1 MKRIACVIII
11 VLLST
16 CIFSSVEPMSS
27 VFGLTWR
34 TSDTQYLRF
43 GFASRLPETFGATVE
58 PVKSLSMGNPV
69 RQGTDVIVT
78 NTGALYAFFE
88 AYGNSRFDVKISAQD
103 FALEGQEATIP
114 FTVTWS
120 DGDVESSTS
129 ASSTSMIFSYQH
141 NLGVY
146 SQNRELRISASLPSS
161 LPGQA
166 SSEEYTYTGYI
177 TLDLE
182 VIE

>member
-11 VLLST
+11 FLLST

-27 VFGLTWR
+27 VFGLTWQ

-43 GFASRLPETFGATVE
+43 GFASRLPETFGGDVLS
-58 PVKSLSMGNPV
+58 VNSLAMGNPV

-78 NTGALYAFFE
+78 NTGALYAFCE
-88 AYGNSRFDVKISAQD
+88 AYS
-103 FALEGQEATIP
+103 IP

-129 ASSTSMIFSYQH
+129 ASSASMIFSYQP

-146 SQNRELRISASLPSS
+146 SQNRELRISASLP
-161 LPGQA
+161 GQA
-166 SSEEYTYTGYI
+166 SSKEYTGYI
-177 TLDLE
+177 SLDLE

>member
-27 VFGLTWR
+27 VFGLTWQ
-34 TSDTQYLRF
+34 TSNTQYLRF
-43 GFASRLPETFGATVE
+43 DFASRPPETFGATVE
-58 PVKSLSMGNPV
+58 SVVSLSMGNPV

-78 NTGALYAFFE
+78 NTGALYAFCE
-88 AYGNSRFDVKISAQD
+88 AYGNSRFDVKVSAQD

-129 ASSTSMIFSYQH
+129 ASSASTSTMFSYQP

-146 SQNRELRISASLPSS
+146 SQNRELRISASLPE
-161 LPGQA
+161 QA
-166 SSEEYTYTGYI
+166 SSEEYTGYI

>member
-27 VFGLTWR
+27 VFGLTWQ

-43 GFASRLPETFGATVE
+43 GFASSLPETFGTTVE
-58 PVKSLSMGNPV
+58 PVNSLSMGNPV
-69 RQGTDVIVT
+69 RQGTDVIVS
-78 NTGALYAFFE
+78 NTSVLYAFCE

-103 FALEGQEATIP
+103 FAFEGHESIP
-114 FTVTWS
+114 FSVTWS

-129 ASSTSMIFSYQH
+129 ASSASTMFSYQP

-146 SQNRELRISASLPSS
+146 SQNRELRISASLP
-161 LPGQA
+161 GQA
-166 SSEEYTYTGYI
+166 SSEEYTGYI
-177 TLDLE
+177 SLDLE

>member
-1 MKRIACVIII
+1 MKRITGVIII

-16 CIFSSVEPMSS
+16 SLFSSVEPMYAD
-27 VFGLTWR
+27 FGLTWQP
-34 TSDTQYLRF
+34 SNTQYLRF
-43 GFASRLPETFGATVE
+43 GFASKLPEGFGGTIESVN
-58 PVKSLSMGNPV
+58 SLSMGNPV
-69 RQGTDVIVT
+69 RQGADVIVT
-78 NTGALYAFFE
+78 NTGVLFAFCE
-88 AYGNSRFDVKISAQD
+88 AYGNNRFNVKISAQD

-120 DGDVESSTS
+120 DGDVESSASS
-129 ASSTSMIFSYQH
+129 ASTMFSYQP

-146 SQNRELRISASLPSS
+146 SQNRELRISASLP
-161 LPGQA
+161 GQA
-166 SSEEYTYTGYI
+166 SSGEYTGYI

>member
-27 VFGLTWR
+27 VFGLTWQ

-43 GFASRLPETFGATVE
+43 GFASRLPETFGTTVE

-103 FALEGQEATIP
+103 FALEGHKSIP
-114 FTVTWS
+114 FSVTWS

-129 ASSTSMIFSYQH
+129 ASSTSMIFSYQP

-146 SQNRELRISASLPSS
+146 SQNRELRISASLPE
-161 LPGQA
+161 QA
-166 SSEEYTYTGYI
+166 SSSEEYTYTGYI

>member
-27 VFGLTWR
+27 VFGLTWQ

-43 GFASRLPETFGATVE
+43 GFASRLPETFGGNVLS
-58 PVKSLSMGNPV
+58 VDSLAMGNPV

-78 NTGALYAFFE
+78 NTGALYAFCE
-88 AYGNSRFDVKISAQD
+88 AYGNSRFDVKVSAQD
-103 FALEGQEATIP
+103 FALEGQEAIP

-129 ASSTSMIFSYQH
+129 ASSASTSTMFSYQP

-146 SQNRELRISASLPSS
+146 SQNRELRISASLPE
-161 LPGQA
+161 QA
-166 SSEEYTYTGYI
+166 SSEEYTGYI

>member
-1 MKRIACVIII
+1 MKRIVCVIII

-27 VFGLTWR
+27 VFGLTWQ
-34 TSDTQYLRF
+34 TSNTQYLRF
-43 GFASRLPETFGATVE
+43 GFASRLPETFGTTVE

-78 NTGALYAFFE
+78 NTGALYAFCE

-103 FALEGQEATIP
+103 FALEEQEAIP

-129 ASSTSMIFSYQH
+129 ASSASTMFSYQP

-146 SQNRELRISASLPSS
+146 SQNRELRISASIPRK
-161 LPGQA
+161 A
-166 SSEEYTYTGYI
+166 SSEEYTGYI

>member
-11 VLLST
+11 VLLSAS
-16 CIFSSVEPMSS
+16 IFSSVEPMSS
-27 VFGLTWR
+27 VFGLTWQ

-43 GFASRLPETFGATVE
+43 GFASRLPETFGTTVE
-58 PVKSLSMGNPV
+58 PVNSLSMGNPV

-78 NTGALYAFFE
+78 NTGTLYAFCE

-103 FALEGQEATIP
+103 FALEGQEAIP

-129 ASSTSMIFSYQH
+129 ASSTSMIFSYQP

-146 SQNRELRISASLPSS
+146 SQNRELRISASLPV
-161 LPGQA
+161 QA
-166 SSEEYTYTGYI
+166 SSEEYTGYI
-177 TLDLE
+177 SLDLE

>member
-27 VFGLTWR
+27 VFGLTWQ

-43 GFASRLPETFGATVE
+43 GFASKLPETFGTNVVE

-78 NTGALYAFFE
+78 NTGALYAFCE

-120 DGDVESSTS
+120 NGNVESSPS
-129 ASSTSMIFSYQH
+129 ASSASMIFSYQP
-141 NLGVY
+141 NFGVY
-146 SQNRELRISASLPSS
+146 SQNRELRISASLPE
-161 LPGQA
+161 QA
-166 SSEEYTYTGYI
+166 STEKYTGYI

>member
-27 VFGLTWR
+27 VFGLTWQ

-43 GFASRLPETFGATVE
+43 GFASRLPETFGGDVLS
-58 PVKSLSMGNPV
+58 VNSLAMGNPV

-78 NTGALYAFFE
+78 NTGALYAFCE

-103 FALEGQEATIP
+103 FAIEGQESIP

-129 ASSTSMIFSYQH
+129 ASSASMIFSYQP

-146 SQNRELRISASLPSS
+146 SQNRELRISASLP
-161 LPGQA
+161 GQA
-166 SSEEYTYTGYI
+166 SSEEYTGYI
-177 TLDLE
+177 SLDLE